1 MGSEMCIRDSNGM
14 EIVRVGRG
22 VERISDS
29 EGEEAV
35 LRLTGGAYGGV
46 RLENMISQLKSS
58 ELFVD

>member
-1 MGSEMCIRDSNGM
+1 M
-14 EIVRVGRG
+14 ETVRVGRG
-22 VERISDS
+22 VERISDN

-35 LRLTGGAYGGV
+35 LRLTGRAYGDA